1 MHLSLPYTIHPVLVI
16 DADCDHITRF
26 HIPDYSERSSAGT
39 PPFRSGNTKDIDTNF
54 SPNGYHPRFFEPSP
68 SRTGTP
74 LRTVS
79 PTAGDASE
87 QKQQAD
93 SKAQEVRDGT
103 SGPQNSTLP
112 PPPPPVEG
120 SYSPEKWAAHL
131 ETLNFNMQNPP
142 PGRPRSRTTRK
153 RPRTHGVKPTN
164 SQATVNGTEENPT
177 AASTTGESLDNSK
190 DNSDVDPMDL
200 DEPTPPVSSAQFSN
214 HQTNGAIG
222 SPKKATHTERAPR
235 QGPALPPRPKDHRQ
249 QEADAGPFNLGDFKS
264 TFPFAP
270 SNEGLGNMSDMATN
284 LPFESRAS
292 ATNPAANTSVSRDGL
307 PNPPIFPLAPR
318 NMTPTTCEHY
328 LKQLRAYMDAW
339 NSFNTNMISA
349 LTKRLDFIEESSNC
363 NWLDVKG
370 NGYDDYMKGLE
381 EHKKAR
387 VHLDL
392 AYERHEANMKG
403 LGYMRDEIIRG
414 RGGAGR
420 KPSEL
425 ADMLAG
431 LL

>member
-1 MHLSLPYTIHPVLVI
+1 
-16 DADCDHITRF
+16 
-26 HIPDYSERSSAGT
+26 
-39 PPFRSGNTKDIDTNF
+39 
-54 SPNGYHPRFFEPSP
+54 
-68 SRTGTP
+68 
-74 LRTVS
+74 
-79 PTAGDASE
+79 
-87 QKQQAD
+87 
-93 SKAQEVRDGT
+93 
-103 SGPQNSTLP
+103 
-112 PPPPPVEG
+112 
-120 SYSPEKWAAHL
+120 
-131 ETLNFNMQNPP
+131 MQNPP

-153 RPRTHGVKPTN
+153 RPRTHGIKPAN
-164 SQATVNGTEENPT
+164 SQAAVNGTGENHT
-177 AASTTGESLDNSK
+177 AAGTTGESLDDSK

-200 DEPTPPVSSAQFSN
+200 DEPTPPVSYARTSD
-214 HQTNGAIG
+214 HQTNGAAS
-222 SPKKATHTERAPR
+222 SPKQATHTGSEPH
-235 QGPALPPRPKDHRQ
+235 QGPSLPPRATGHRQ
-249 QEADAGPFNLGDFKS
+249 PEADAGPFNLGDFKS

-292 ATNPAANTSVSRDGL
+292 PTKPAVNMSMSRNGL
-307 PNPPIFPLAPR
+307 PNPPIYPLAPR
-318 NMTPTTCEHY
+318 NMTPTTFEHY
-328 LKQLRAYMDAW
+328 LRQLRAYMNAW
-339 NSFNTNMISA
+339 NSFNTDMINA
-349 LTKRLDFIEESSNC
+349 LTKRQAFIEETSNC

-425 ADMLAG
+425 VDMLAG

>member
-1 MHLSLPYTIHPVLVI
+1 MAVI
-16 DADCDHITRF
+16 EADCNSITRF
-26 HIPDYSERSSAGT
+26 HIPDYSERPSAGT
-39 PPFRSGNTKDIDTNF
+39 PPFRSGSTKDIDTNF
-54 SPNGYHPRFFEPSP
+54 SPNGYHPKFFESSP
-68 SRTGTP
+68 SHTSTP
-74 LRTVS
+74 LRAVS
-79 PTAGDASE
+79 PIAGDASE
-87 QKQQAD
+87 RKQQAD
-93 SKAQEVRDGT
+93 GT
-103 SGPQNSTLP
+103 FGPHSSANA

-131 ETLNFNMQNPP
+131 ENLKFDMQNPP

-164 SQATVNGTEENPT
+164 PQATVNGVEENPT
-177 AASTTGESLDNSK
+177 PASTTGESLDNSK

-200 DEPTPPVSSAQFSN
+200 DEPTPPVSSAHTSSHPAN
-214 HQTNGAIG
+214 DATG
-222 SPKKATHTERAPR
+222 SPNQATHTESEPR
-235 QGPALPPRPKDHRQ
+235 QGPPLPPRATDHMQ
-249 QEADAGPFNLGDFKS
+249 QEADAGAFNLGDFKS
-264 TFPFAP
+264 TFPFVP

-292 ATNPAANTSVSRDGL
+292 PTKPATNTSVSRNGL

-339 NSFNTNMISA
+339 NSFNTNMINA
-349 LTKRLDFIEESSNC
+349 LMKRLAFIEESSNC

-370 NGYDDYMKGLE
+370 SGYDDYMRGLE

-414 RGGAGR
+414 RGGAGGR

>member
-1 MHLSLPYTIHPVLVI
+1 M
-16 DADCDHITRF
+16 
-26 HIPDYSERSSAGT
+26 
-39 PPFRSGNTKDIDTNF
+39 
-54 SPNGYHPRFFEPSP
+54 
-68 SRTGTP
+68 
-74 LRTVS
+74 
-79 PTAGDASE
+79 
-87 QKQQAD
+87 
-93 SKAQEVRDGT
+93 
-103 SGPQNSTLP
+103 
-112 PPPPPVEG
+112 
-120 SYSPEKWAAHL
+120 
-131 ETLNFNMQNPP
+131 ETLNFDMQDPP

-153 RPRTHGVKPTN
+153 RPRANGVKPTH

-200 DEPTPPVSSAQFSN
+200 DEPTPPISSARTSDYQA
-214 HQTNGAIG
+214 NGAAS
-222 SPKKATHTERAPR
+222 SPKQATYTGSEPR
-235 QGPALPPRPKDHRQ
+235 HGPSLPPRATGHRQ
-249 QEADAGPFNLGDFKS
+249 PEADAGPFNLGDFKS

-292 ATNPAANTSVSRDGL
+292 PTKPAANASVSRNGL
-307 PNPPIFPLAPR
+307 PNPPLFPLAPR

-328 LKQLRAYMDAW
+328 LRQLRAYMDAW
-339 NSFNTNMISA
+339 NTFNTHMINA
-349 LTKRLDFIEESSNC
+349 LTKRLAFIEESSNC

-387 VHLDL
+387 VHLEL

-425 ADMLAG
+425 VDMLAG